1 MCTYLYLRNQ
11 HILSRLE
18 ISGILFANELDTH
31 SRTGFILYV
40 VKIFKN
46 ATHSKSVKEFMKIE
60 KFRDPCLRPI
70 GALIEMFLKGLQSA
84 VRWCANNAR
93 ASEKCC

>member
-1 MCTYLYLRNQ
+1 MCTYLYLRNQRDQ

-46 ATHSKSVKEFMKIE
+46 ATHSKSVKEFMKTE
-60 KFRDPCLRPI
+60 MFRDSELETYWCTYLDVLE
-70 GALIEMFLKGLQSA
+70 GAS
-84 VRWCANNAR
+84 V
-93 ASEKCC
+93 CCKTLC